1 MELRS
6 SVKVAAP
13 DFKFLQ
19 LNFLFQIFL
28 CFLKVVDL
36 KKVEE
41 IIICR
46 MKIRCF
52 KMLLGTVTD
61 KTLFQDFIF
70 SEHNLFSLTKKL
82 QEGFYA
88 VLTTV

>member
-28 CFLKVVDL
+28 CVFLKVVDL

-52 KMLLGTVTD
+52 KMSLGTVTD
-61 KTLFQDFIF
+61 II
-70 SEHNLFSLTKKL
+70 S
-82 QEGFYA
+82 
-88 VLTTV
+88 

>member
-1 MELRS
+1 M
-6 SVKVAAP
+6 
-13 DFKFLQ
+13 F
-19 LNFLFQIFL
+19 
-28 CFLKVVDL
+28 FLKFVDL

-61 KTLFQDFIF
+61 KTLFHDFIF

-88 VLTTV
+88 VLATV